1 MLEFTDWAK
10 EILAKADAAARR
22 FNPDVLIR
30 LTRQGGVVQAILAEA
45 PADGDTA
52 VGLPTM
58 TLYVERGLEGLV
70 DIEEPHDRLVLRPAG
85 SRPNAREH

>member
-1 MLEFTDWAK
+1 VLEFTDWAK

-30 LTRQGGVVQAILAEA
+30 LTRQSGVVQAILAET

-52 VGLPTM
+52 VSLPAM

-85 SRPNAREH
+85 STPNAREH